1 MGIKIAVESA
11 ALENNLGGDAFFFKD
26 HVGKILLAVVDGL
39 GHGTSAHCAAQKV
52 IGILERCCD
61 LPLDVLLDT
70 IHQGLVDTVG
80 VVAGLVLV
88 DQERQIIIYSG
99 VGNIVIKICGKQIKQ
114 LLLPEGILGY
124 RVERK
129 VCKSVPVN
137 PGDVLVM
144 HTDGIRETYD
154 ANLLTSCSP
163 EKIAR
168 DLIYLHRISTDDA
181 LVLVASDLLCK
192 EA

>member
-11 ALENNLGGDAFFFKD
+11 AVENNLGGDAFFFKD
-26 HVGKILLAVVDGL
+26 NNGKILLAVVDGL
-39 GHGTSAHCAAQKV
+39 GHGISAHCAALKT
-52 IGILERCCD
+52 IEILERCYG
-61 LPLDVLLDT
+61 LPLDILLET
-70 IHQGLVDTVG
+70 IHQGLVNTVG

-88 DQERQIIIYSG
+88 DQERQIITYSG
-99 VGNIVIKICGKQIKQ
+99 VGNIVIKICGKQVKQ

-129 VCKSVPVN
+129 VCKSVPVS
-137 PGDVLVM
+137 PGDILVM

-154 ANLLTSCSP
+154 TNLLMSYLP
-163 EKIAR
+163 EKIAH
-168 DLIYLHRISTDDA
+168 DLLNLYRISADDA
-181 LVLVASDLLCK
+181 LVLVASDLLGK